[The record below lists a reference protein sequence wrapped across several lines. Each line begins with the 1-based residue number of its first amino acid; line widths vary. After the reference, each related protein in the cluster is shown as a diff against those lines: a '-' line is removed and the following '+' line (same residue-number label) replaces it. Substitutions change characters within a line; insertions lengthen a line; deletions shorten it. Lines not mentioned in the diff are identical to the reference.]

1 MEEERVVYKKKGSFI
16 GRLLAFLLAFILGI
30 IAGIGGLVG
39 AGYFVTKKKTVK
51 ELFGYAKADY
61 SAFVGEDYAQKTVW
75 DAIGSAFTTLKGF
88 SGGTTTFNDLNAISP
103 LIGDFMQTFVDSAK
117 SAYGIDL
124 NNSGN
129 FMDVPVTQ
137 LNEHISNCIQNTPM
151 SDLLGAMGTGNK
163 VVTALCYGVEGED
176 YYIDENNQ
184 IQMYDG
190 KKALTV
196 GEFAGEG
203 LTTRLSS
210 LPVDTLIDVKTTD
223 ATMCALAYGPNH
235 RYTITENEQGA
246 SEVQM
251 NQAYYDFDGTAFI
264 DDNGETVS
272 ATSTPIAETEDYILS
287 FEDGTK
293 QYLQKPQT
301 RSVENRYLVYK
312 AVETETGVEKGEK
325 ILFKKTTVGQL
336 ENDSASVINNISL
349 KDALGVTHTSH
360 KVMIALAYG
369 EADTDYTYEK
379 DTEGNI
385 IGIQCENPRTLGDL
399 RTNGKT
405 LIDDISLTNVMTPN
419 ADNNITMYI
428 LYGKKNMHYQVN
440 GDGAIVPLQKK
451 VAIGADGKVYN
462 EYGEEITYAT
472 ATGSGTVWTNYTQTD
487 ADGNV
492 LAEYSLDKNGFVT
505 DEKTKTLVNGEE
517 LDLYHVYENSEKVM
531 CKATQ
536 LKDLSGDS
544 KLLSNFTARL
554 TLGDVMKNADGN
566 KILAHLKDS
575 TIDNLPTAANNLT
588 VGDVFDDD
596 MHFKNEHGEYTNKDG
611 VVVANK
617 QDALKPTWKYLIRTQ
632 NPDGSD
638 STIYHYDYKIT
649 SEMSAMV
656 ENIEMNMQNTPINT
670 MHTDGVLQT
679 SETLRTT
686 VVNETV
692 RALIIAKVDPNFPTS
707 YTTVGQ
713 FTIKQLTVYVDVLM
727 NVAKYEEMADLS

>member
-39 AGYFVTKKKTVK
+39 AGYLVAKKKTVK
-51 ELFGYAKADY
+51 ELFGYTKADY

-75 DAIGSAFTTLKGF
+75 DAVGSAFTTLKGL

-103 LIGDFMQTFVDSAK
+103 LISTYMERFVEATKRD
-117 SAYGIDL
+117 YGIDL

-151 SDLLGAMGTGNK
+151 NELMGAMGSGNK

-176 YYIDENNQ
+176 YYLDENNQ

-190 KKALTV
+190 KKPLTV

-203 LTTRLSS
+203 LTTRISS
-210 LPVDTLIDVKTTD
+210 LPVDTFIDVKTTD
-223 ATMCALAYGPNH
+223 ATMCAIAYGPNH
-235 RYTITENEQGA
+235 RYSVVTDEQGVE
-246 SEVQM
+246 SIQM
-251 NQAYYDFDGTAFI
+251 NQSYYDFDGTSFI
-264 DDNGETVS
+264 DDNGNAIT
-272 ATSTPIAETEDYILS
+272 ATATPVAETEDYILT

-312 AVETETGVEKGEK
+312 AVTTETSVEKGEA
-325 ILFKKTTVGQL
+325 IPFKKTTVGQL
-336 ENDSASVINNISL
+336 ENDSASVINNIPL

-360 KVMIALAYG
+360 KIMISLAYG
-369 EADTDYTYEK
+369 EVDTDYSYEK

-428 LYGKKNMHYQVN
+428 LYGKKNVHYQVN
-440 GDGAIVPLQKK
+440 GDGAIVSLQKK
-451 VAIGADGKVYN
+451 VAIDADGKVYN
-462 EYGEEITYAT
+462 EYGEEIAYAT
-472 ATGSGTVWTNYTQTD
+472 ATGTGSVWTNYTQKD
-487 ADGNV
+487 ADGNELSQYLV
-492 LAEYSLDKNGFVT
+492 DKNNFVA
-505 DEKTKTLVNGEE
+505 DEKTTTLVNGEE

-531 CKATQ
+531 CKATT

-596 MHFKNEHGEYTNKDG
+596 MHFKNENGEYTNKDG

-617 QDALKPTWKYLIRTQ
+617 KDALKPTWKYLIRTQ
-632 NPDGSD
+632 NSDGTVS
-638 STIYHYDYKIT
+638 YRYDYKIT

-656 ENIEMNMQNTPINT
+656 ENIEMNMQHTPLNT
-670 MHTDGVLQT
+670 MNDDGVLQT
-679 SETLRTT
+679 RETLRNTEIKSE
-686 VVNETV
+686 VM
-692 RALIIAKVDPNFPTS
+692 ALIIAKVDPNFPTG

-713 FTIKQLTVYVDVLM
+713 FTVKQLTIYVDVLM
-727 NVAKYEEMADLS
+727 NLAKYEGMANIS